1 MKLISIQV
9 FAIGSNGLS
18 SNVLEFGRDITQLYG
33 PNGCGKTPLIQS
45 IPFCLGFPT
54 TFRNDIYERCSHVV
68 LKVSIDGNPLSIKRI
83 YSRDVDIEVTEKN
96 NIKQRFYN
104 EQDYSEYLFGL
115 LDIDFPYLVGNNNQA
130 TKPYLSTLL
139 PIFYTDQDEGYSNI
153 YYSQAN
159 FIKDQFSEM
168 IRLLLR
174 LPAKNYF
181 EKKKKMISAKE
192 RLSDL
197 DRRIEVH
204 SRKLE
209 STKEACKDI
218 NKNSSEIENEIS
230 QLTSEF
236 EGLKQAGSS
245 EDEALNILERMIS
258 KKISEVRKIENSI
271 IELKNRTKS
280 TSKIVHEI
288 NTEIETLNLNE
299 EARRVFLSIDEIC
312 GSTNCQLFSPSSASY
327 SKNLLY
333 LKDQIK
339 DLERNSVSD
348 QLRVSEL
355 QKRKDDIENEI
366 QELSSE
372 RNKTIEQGYTTALVD
387 AISEIKYS
395 IFELQN
401 KLGDVIDLEKTEKN
415 HFKLLLER
423 KTAYENVQS
432 LSTGR
437 VNIPELAR
445 LKANLRELYLIW
457 LEKIHTSNISRDITF
472 KDDFVPILGKENIK
486 QLKGSTR
493 SRAILA
499 YHAAL
504 LQLLTE
510 NKASGFKFLILDTPK
525 QHETHVHDLDRFI
538 KALKDLCENLGIQI
552 VFSTTEYRYL
562 GDEMDKEW
570 NPTYPGAEQNM
581 FLRAESS

>member
-1 MKLISIQV
+1 MKLISIQI
-9 FAIGSNGLS
+9 FAIGSNGFS
-18 SNVLEFGRDITQLYG
+18 STELEFGRDITQLYG
-33 PNGCGKTPLIQS
+33 PNGCGKTPVIQS

-54 TFRNDIYERCSHVV
+54 TFRNDIYEKCSHVV
-68 LKVSIDGNPLSIKRI
+68 LKVSIDGNPLSIKRV
-83 YSRDVDIEVTEKN
+83 YSRDVDIEVTEN
-96 NIKQRFYN
+96 NNTKQRFYN

-115 LDIDFPYLVGNNNQA
+115 LNIDFPYLVGNNNQA

-168 IRLLLR
+168 IRLLLK

-192 RLSDL
+192 KLSGL
-197 DRRIEVH
+197 DRRIEIH
-204 SRKLE
+204 SRRLE
-209 STKEACKDI
+209 IKREACKDI
-218 NKNSSEIENEIS
+218 NKGSSEIENEIS
-230 QLTSEF
+230 QLTSEL
-236 EGLKQAGSS
+236 EGFKQAGSS
-245 EDEALNILERMIS
+245 EDEAINILERMIS
-258 KKISEVRKIENSI
+258 KKISEVRNIESSI
-271 IELKNRTKS
+271 NDLTNRIKS
-280 TSKIVHEI
+280 TSKIIHEI

-312 GSTNCQLFSPSSASY
+312 GSENCQLFSPSSASY

-339 DLERNSVSD
+339 DLKRNSVSHE
-348 QLRVSEL
+348 LRVSEL
-355 QKRKDDIENEI
+355 TKRKNDIEYEI
-366 QELSSE
+366 QELSTE
-372 RNKTIEQGYTTALVD
+372 RNKTIGLGDTTKLVD
-387 AISEIKYS
+387 AISEVKYS

-401 KLGDVIDLEKTEKN
+401 QLGDVIDLETTEKSYL
-415 HFKLLLER
+415 KLLSER
-423 KTAYENVQS
+423 EAAYENVQS
-432 LSTGR
+432 LSTGQ
-437 VNIPELAR
+437 VNIPELHR

-457 LEKIHTSNISRDITF
+457 LEEIHTSNISRDITF

-510 NKASGFKFLILDTPK
+510 NNASGFKFLILDTPK

-538 KALKDLCENLGIQI
+538 KALKELCVRLGIQI

-570 NPTYPGAEQNM
+570 IPTYPGVEQNM
-581 FLRAESS
+581 FLKSQTT

>member
-9 FAIGSNGLS
+9 FAIGSNGFS
-18 SNVLEFGRDITQLYG
+18 SNELEFGRDITQLCG
-33 PNGCGKTPLIQS
+33 PNGCGKTPVIQS

-96 NIKQRFYN
+96 NAKQRFYN

-115 LDIDFPYLVGNNNQA
+115 LNIDFPYLVGNNNQA

-159 FIKDQFSEM
+159 FIKDQFPEM
-168 IRLLLR
+168 TRLLLR

-192 RLSDL
+192 KLSSL
-197 DRRIEVH
+197 DRRIEIH
-204 SRKLE
+204 SRKLKN
-209 STKEACKDI
+209 TKESCKDI
-218 NKNSSEIENEIS
+218 NKSSSEIENQIS
-230 QLTSEF
+230 QMTSEF

-245 EDEALNILERMIS
+245 EDEAVNILERMIS
-258 KKISEVRKIENSI
+258 KKISEVRNIEISI
-271 IELKNRTKS
+271 NNLKNRTKS
-280 TSKIVHEI
+280 TSKITYEI
-288 NTEIETLNLNE
+288 NTEIETLDLNE

-312 GSTNCQLFSPSSASY
+312 GSANCQLFSPSSANY

-339 DLERNSVSD
+339 DPERNSVSD
-348 QLRVSEL
+348 ELRASEL
-355 QKRKDDIENEI
+355 TKRKNDIENEI
-366 QELSSE
+366 KKLSAE
-372 RNKTIEQGYTTALVD
+372 RNKTIEHSDTTTLVD
-387 AISEIKYS
+387 AISEMKYS
-395 IFELQN
+395 IFELQSQ
-401 KLGDVIDLEKTEKN
+401 LGDVIDLEKTEKN
-415 HFKLLLER
+415 HFRLLSER
-423 KTAYENVQS
+423 KAAYENVQS
-432 LSTGR
+432 LSAGQ
-437 VNIPELAR
+437 VNIPELQR

-457 LEKIHTSNISRDITF
+457 LEEIHTSNISRDITF

-504 LQLLTE
+504 LQLLAE
-510 NKASGFKFLILDTPK
+510 NQASGFKFLILDTPK
-525 QHETHVHDLDRFI
+525 QQETHVHDLDRFI
-538 KALKDLCENLGIQI
+538 KALKGLCGTLGIQI

-570 NPTYPGAEQNM
+570 VPTYPGSEQNM
-581 FLRAESS
+581 FLKSQSA